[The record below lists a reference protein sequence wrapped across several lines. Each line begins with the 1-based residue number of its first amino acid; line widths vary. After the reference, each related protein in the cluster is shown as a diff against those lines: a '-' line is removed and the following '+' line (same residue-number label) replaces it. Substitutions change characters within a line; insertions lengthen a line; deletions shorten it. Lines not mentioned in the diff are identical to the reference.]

1 MWSKS
6 IEVFNPYEAIKKSLK
21 KARIRREKAYTAG
34 GYLYIKSYNPYV
46 HGVCGTDIKLTF
58 KQKLKILFSKGISV
72 CIGDAIK
79 NGRVDNEVF

>member
-6 IEVFNPYEAIKKSLK
+6 IELFNPYDAIKKSLK
-21 KARIRREKAYTAG
+21 KAKIRHERAYTNR

-46 HGVCGTDIKLTF
+46 HGVAGTDIKLTF
-58 KQKLKILFSKGISV
+58 KQKIKILFCKGVSV

-79 NGRVDNEVF
+79 VGRTDNA